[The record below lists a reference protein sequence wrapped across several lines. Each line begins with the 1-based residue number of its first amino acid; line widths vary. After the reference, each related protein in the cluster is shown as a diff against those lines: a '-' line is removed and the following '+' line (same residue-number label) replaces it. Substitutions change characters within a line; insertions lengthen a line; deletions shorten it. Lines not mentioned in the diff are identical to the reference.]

1 MLCTSARRARRG
13 CDMKEKIKFALA
25 KGRLAE
31 KSVDILE
38 KCGIDCRCIL
48 EPSRKLV
55 MSDASGQFEFI
66 FVKPSDVPIYVEHG
80 VADIGVVGKDTL
92 MEEGRD
98 VYELIDLGF
107 AKCRLCLAGYADTDL
122 SSYRNSLKVATKY
135 VNVAKD
141 YFDSKGQNAEIIP
154 LHGSI
159 ELGPIVGL
167 SDIILDIVESGKTLE
182 ENDLCVL
189 GEIAKC
195 SARLIVNKVSLK
207 TKAAEIKPLVTKID
221 EIIKNV

>member
-1 MLCTSARRARRG
+1 
-13 CDMKEKIKFALA
+13 MKEKIKFALA

>member
-1 MLCTSARRARRG
+1 MS
-13 CDMKEKIKFALA
+13 EKIVFALA

-31 KSVDILE
+31 KSVEILE

-55 MSDASGQFEFI
+55 MSDVSGKFEFI

-92 MEEGRD
+92 LEEGRD

-107 AKCRLCLAGYADTDL
+107 AKVQTL
-122 SSYRNSLKVATKY
+122 SCGIQKIPILTNYRNSLKVATKY

-141 YFDSKGQNAEIIP
+141 YFDGRGQNVEIVP

-167 SDIILDIVESGKTLE
+167 SDIILDIVESGKTLQ

-189 GEIAKC
+189 EEIVNC

-207 TKAAEIKPLVTKID
+207 TKAEDIKPLVGKID
-221 EIIKNV
+221 EIIKSQN

>member
-1 MLCTSARRARRG
+1 MQ
-13 CDMKEKIKFALA
+13 DKITFALA

-38 KCGIDCRCIL
+38 QCGIDCRRIL

-55 MSDASGQFEFI
+55 MSDTSGKYEFI

-92 MEEGRD
+92 LEESRD
-98 VYELIDLGF
+98 VYELLDLGF
-107 AKCRLCLAGYADTDL
+107 AGCRLCLAGYKDFDL
-122 SSYRNSLKVATKY
+122 SKHTLKVATKY
-135 VNVAKD
+135 VNIAKD
-141 YFDSKGQNAEIIP
+141 YFDGKGQNVEIIP

-167 SDIILDIVESGKTLE
+167 SDIILDIVESGKTLQ
-182 ENDLCVL
+182 ENDLAVL
-189 GEIAKC
+189 EEIVNC
-195 SARLIVNKVSLK
+195 SARLIVNKVSMK
-207 TKAAEIKPLVTKID
+207 TKADVIKPLVKKID
-221 EIIKNV
+221 EIIRGVSE

>member
-1 MLCTSARRARRG
+1 MS
-13 CDMKEKIKFALA
+13 EKIVFALA

-31 KSVDILE
+31 KSVEILE

-55 MSDASGQFEFI
+55 MSDVSGRFEFI

-92 MEEGRD
+92 LEEGRD

-107 AKCRLCLAGYADTDL
+107 AKCRLCLAGYKNTDL
-122 SSYRNSLKVATKY
+122 TNYRNSLKVATKY

-141 YFDSKGQNAEIIP
+141 YFDGRGQNVEIVP

-167 SDIILDIVESGKTLE
+167 SDIILDIVESGKTLQ

-189 GEIAKC
+189 EEIVNC

-207 TKAAEIKPLVTKID
+207 TKAEDIKPLVGKID
-221 EIIKNV
+221 EIIKSQN

>member
-1 MLCTSARRARRG
+1 MQ
-13 CDMKEKIKFALA
+13 EKIKFALA

-55 MSDASGQFEFI
+55 LSDASGKYEFI

-92 MEEGRD
+92 LEEGRD
-98 VYELIDLGF
+98 VYELLDLGF
-107 AKCRLCLAGYADTDL
+107 AKCRLCLAGYKDTDVT
-122 SSYRNSLKVATKY
+122 SIRNSLKVATKY
-135 VNVAKD
+135 ANVAKE
-141 YFDSKGQNAEIIP
+141 YFDNRGQNVEIIP

-167 SDIILDIVESGKTLE
+167 SDIILDIVESGKTLQ

-189 GEIAKC
+189 EEIVNC
-195 SARLIVNKVSLK
+195 SARLIVNKVSFK
-207 TKAAEIKPLVTKID
+207 TKADEIKPLVIKI
-221 EIIKNV
+221 EQALKSVKG